1 LRVLEGEIVRMKLY
15 DVAEEIRLEALA
27 PSMFEGRLPVRQP
40 LSRAQIQSIELVRPP
55 MVVELGE
62 RESSFETG
70 RERVRLGARFYEV
83 GVVAL
88 VAHFPVRD
96 LPQEDFIDRALKL
109 DYDPRVDELLDREL
123 RQILGVMGDAVVG
136 AHDFEGFEEEFAFYV
151 LRRTDRP
158 IRRENLE
165 EFPELVA
172 MLHGESRSLSGQ
184 QTALLCENSL
194 SFFENDLVV
203 LNYDNALVVDDADPV
218 DILLLVEYAV
228 AQVLEAR
235 YYDETL
241 NDKLRALYREMD
253 KKSTVWEVLFTKRY
267 RELTRRAMKLMLETR
282 LATDHL
288 TSSVRVT
295 EDVYYAQVYN
305 RALRIF
311 RTGQWLANVE
321 EKLRAMKE
329 ACDLMEGEIH
339 TSRSTVLEWIVILLI
354 ALEVIP
360 LFLHLK

>member
-1 LRVLEGEIVRMKLY
+1 MRVLEGEIVRMKLY

-96 LPQEDFIDRALKL
+96 LPQENFIDRALKL

-218 DILLLVEYAV
+218 
-228 AQVLEAR
+228 
-235 YYDETL
+235 TSCCWW
-241 NDKLRALYREMD
+241 
-253 KKSTVWEVLFTKRY
+253 STPWPRCWRPATT
-267 RELTRRAMKLMLETR
+267 TRPST
-282 LATDHL
+282 
-288 TSSVRVT
+288 TSSGPS
-295 EDVYYAQVYN
+295 
-305 RALRIF
+305 
-311 RTGQWLANVE
+311 TGRW
-321 EKLRAMKE
+321 
-329 ACDLMEGEIH
+329 
-339 TSRSTVLEWIVILLI
+339 TRSPPSGRCSSPSATGNS
-354 ALEVIP
+354 P
-360 LFLHLK
+360 DGP